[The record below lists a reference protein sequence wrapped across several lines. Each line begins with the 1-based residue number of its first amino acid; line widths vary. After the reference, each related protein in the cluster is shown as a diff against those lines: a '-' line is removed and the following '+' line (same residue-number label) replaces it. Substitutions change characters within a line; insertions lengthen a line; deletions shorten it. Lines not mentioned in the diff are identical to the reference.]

1 LEALDAL
8 DVHLDSIGVTE
19 SRVLVIL
26 HDVVLVHY
34 FTLDVDEVDAI
45 NPDRFYD
52 QVLNEVLF
60 IRRVVVAEVE

>member
-1 LEALDAL
+1 
-8 DVHLDSIGVTE
+8 
-19 SRVLVIL
+19 
-26 HDVVLVHY
+26 LVHY